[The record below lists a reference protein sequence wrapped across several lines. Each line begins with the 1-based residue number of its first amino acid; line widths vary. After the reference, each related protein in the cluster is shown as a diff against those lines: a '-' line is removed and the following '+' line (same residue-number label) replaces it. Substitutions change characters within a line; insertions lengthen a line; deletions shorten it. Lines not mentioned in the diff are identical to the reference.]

1 MGPLSVAATTNPQR
15 PLIHCPRI
23 HPAGG
28 LERAS
33 GALRARPRD
42 AEDSM
47 RLPILTATLVGL
59 IAGQG
64 GGLSVALLLDDDPV
78 PAAQSARDEAAPAP
92 PASSSTPAA
101 MSSPTSTSSATPSAS
116 NSFPPTAPATWPNS
130 SLATLPSPTSPSS
143 PPARTASS
151 RSPSARLPPPPGDV
165 ILSRNGFSLTTQPP
179 YPAVL
184 RRLTPASPWT
194 WSTLGRTERSAV
206 GRWSR
211 RSAPVERCPRSG
223 TIITLHPRR

>member
-1 MGPLSVAATTNPQR
+1 MQPPYTNVRAEYMGPLSVAATTNPQR

-47 RLPILTATLVGL
+47 RLPIPTATLVGL

-64 GGLSVALLLDDDPV
+64 GGLSVAFLLNDDPV

-92 PASSSTPAA
+92 PP
-101 MSSPTSTSSATPSAS
+101 
-116 NSFPPTAPATWPNS
+116 
-130 SLATLPSPTSPSS
+130 PSPTSPSFA
-143 PPARTASS
+143 PARTASS